1 MGKRG
6 PKPGTGGRP
15 RKALA
20 EKLANGNPGKRPLTV
35 IELPTADLTGNDM
48 PKPKA
53 YLSAKQKTGG
63 KFYAEEIYKEI
74 WEYLK
79 ECGCEKLVNQ
89 NLIEQYAMSY
99 ARYIQCEQA
108 ISEYG
113 LLAKHPTTNQ
123 PISSPF
129 VTMSNSYQNKA
140 NQIWAQIYQVV
151 KENCST
157 EYSANNPHE
166 DMMERLLRAREKG
179 KI

>member
-1 MGKRG
+1 MNSLSIDLE
-6 PKPGTGGRP
+6 TYSDIN
-15 RKALA
+15 LA
-20 EKLANGNPGKRPLTV
+20 DCGVYKYVESPNFEILLFGYSVDGNPV
-35 IELPTADLTGNDM
+35 QVVDLTCGEKIPN
-48 PKPKA
+48 
-53 YLSAKQKTGG
+53 
-63 KFYAEEIYKEI
+63 EILRA
-74 WEYLK
+74 LK

-179 KI
+179 QI